1 MRFVELVDCLDN
13 DIESWKLSL
22 KIKDL
27 DHEVRKVLNK
37 IVGSG
42 KVTERNLSRLVC
54 ADSFVVE
61 LLDQDK
67 FEESLQKL
75 KESNKTIKNISYLF
89 SKRQVTNLKDLRE
102 KDQRQHVVVKEELEE
117 ANAKLQEEF
126 SAHER
131 AHKIQSE
138 EDTKRIELLTT
149 TLENLRLEMEH
160 LKSQFVDNRSEVGQ
174 LTSAQLDQ
182 KWVEGAK
189 VTIEVLRSL
198 SRFPGIG
205 PEGQDLIAFATRV
218 ASNHDI
224 QELEPVDR
232 IVEYQSKYYDY
243 VGNETSPNEEKLYKV
258 LEACFLTEKFN
269 DERIL
274 SRGKL
279 TDS

>member
-1 MRFVELVDCLDN
+1 
-13 DIESWKLSL
+13 
-22 KIKDL
+22 
-27 DHEVRKVLNK
+27 
-37 IVGSG
+37 
-42 KVTERNLSRLVC
+42 
-54 ADSFVVE
+54 
-61 LLDQDK
+61 
-67 FEESLQKL
+67 
-75 KESNKTIKNISYLF
+75 
-89 SKRQVTNLKDLRE
+89 
-102 KDQRQHVVVKEELEE
+102 
-117 ANAKLQEEF
+117 
-126 SAHER
+126 
-131 AHKIQSE
+131 
-138 EDTKRIELLTT
+138 
-149 TLENLRLEMEH
+149 MEH

-224 QELEPVDR
+224 QELEPVDQ
-232 IVEYQSKYYDY
+232 IVEYRSKYYDY
-243 VGNETSPNEEKLYKV
+243 VGTETSPNEEKLYKV

-269 DERIL
+269 DGRIL